1 MKLTVYYDGQFWI
14 GVIEV
19 VIGGKLRAV
28 RHLFGKEPKDSEV
41 LHFVHHQLL
50 QALSQAEQEG
60 VRLDARRLRKINP
73 KRLQRQVSK
82 ELKNAGVS
90 HKAQE
95 AIKQELDARK
105 RKKQRLTKE
114 QRERKKNKSIYSES
128 KKRNKSIGGNSV
140 SLEQSEAQ

>member
-19 VIGGKLRAV
+19 VIEGKLRAV

-41 LHFVHHQLL
+41 LHFVHHQFL

-60 VRLDARRLRKINP
+60 VRQDARRPRKINP

-95 AIKQELDARK
+95 AIKQELEVRK

-114 QRERKKNKSIYSES
+114 QREKEKEQKYLLRKQKAKQKHSG
-128 KKRNKSIGGNSV
+128 K
-140 SLEQSEAQ
+140 

>member
-1 MKLTVYYDGQFWI
+1 MATSRRIPRYYI
-14 GVIEV
+14 
-19 VIGGKLRAV
+19 
-28 RHLFGKEPKDSEV
+28 LFIISFYK
-41 LHFVHHQLL
+41 
-50 QALSQAEQEG
+50 ALSQAEQEG
-60 VRLDARRLRKINP
+60 VRLDARRPRKINP

-95 AIKQELDARK
+95 AIKQELEARK

-114 QRERKKNKSIYSES
+114 QREKLKEQKYLLRKQKAKQ
-128 KKRNKSIGGNSV
+128 KHRGNRV